1 MQSMKFPKD
10 LDIDFFFFLMVGVE
24 HFKATADVI
33 CQSFTDKFPD
43 ETTIHCMAYYSMLC
57 GHG

>member
-1 MQSMKFPKD
+1 MKFPKD
-10 LDIDFFFFLMVGVE
+10 LDVVVFLMVGVE

-33 CQSFTDKFPD
+33 CQSFTDKIPD
-43 ETTIHCMAYYSMLC
+43 ETTIHFMAYYSMLC